1 MEYRNQIVLM
11 LNLVPP
17 ISAIV
22 VDHENIPV
30 SQELEKLVQSQAEHP
45 LGIKIAI
52 ANFTNRGKCT
62 KRLHEEGYVQLNVPQ
77 FTNSADA
84 QVIIAGCFFFLSH
97 PNLKQIFICSKDKI
111 FEHLKNALFKFGIEV
126 ILINENPLESAKD
139 NIKKEKKQSKKKSNI
154 SLEKKILTLI
164 KEVAKKQ
171 GKKQV
176 LLSHVC
182 TEFYKKYG
190 EKITSSIK
198 KSHSNMKL
206 VTYLKQHNFVLLL
219 DDKQQYCL
227 SVG

>member
-1 MEYRNQIVLM
+1 M
-11 LNLVPP
+11 LNLIPP
-17 ISAIV
+17 ISAII

-45 LGIKIAI
+45 LRIKIAI
-52 ANFTNRGKCT
+52 ANFTNREKCT
-62 KRLHEEGYVQLNVPQ
+62 KRLHKEGYVQLNVPQ

-97 PNLKQIFICSKDKI
+97 PNLKQIFICSKDRI

-126 ILINENPLESAKD
+126 ILVNENPLESAKD
-139 NIKKEKKQSKKKSNI
+139 NIKNEKKKKSKKKSDI
-154 SLEKKILTLI
+154 SLEKKILIVLE
-164 KEVAKKQ
+164 EVAKKQ

-176 LLSHVC
+176 LLTHIC
-182 TEFYKKYG
+182 TEFSKKYG
-190 EKITSSIK
+190 EKITISIK
-198 KSHSNMKL
+198 KNHSNIRL

-219 DDKQQYCL
+219 DDKQRYCL

>member
-1 MEYRNQIVLM
+1 M

-17 ISAIV
+17 ISAII

-45 LGIKIAI
+45 LRIKIAI
-52 ANFTNRGKCT
+52 ANFTNRQKYT

-97 PNLKQIFICSKDKI
+97 PNLKQIFICSKDRV
-111 FEHLKNALFKFGIEV
+111 FEHLRNALFKFGIEV
-126 ILINENPLESAKD
+126 ILVNENPLESAKD
-139 NIKKEKKQSKKKSNI
+139 NTNNGKKKKKSQKKSDI
-154 SLEKKILTLI
+154 SLEKKISIVLE
-164 KEVAKKQ
+164 KVAEKQ

-176 LLSHVC
+176 LLSHIC
-182 TEFYKKYG
+182 TEFSKKYG
-190 EKITSSIK
+190 EKITISIK
-198 KSHSNMKL
+198 KNYSNTRL
-206 VTYLKQHNFVLLL
+206 VTYLKKHNFALFL

-227 SVG
+227 SVE

>member
-1 MEYRNQIVLM
+1 M

-52 ANFTNRGKCT
+52 AIFTNREKCT

-97 PNLKQIFICSKDKI
+97 PNLKQIFICSKDRI

-139 NIKKEKKQSKKKSNI
+139 NLKKEKTNKSDT
-154 SLEKKILTLI
+154 SLEKKILTLLE
-164 KEVAKKQ
+164 EVAKKQ

-176 LLSHVC
+176 LLSHIC

-190 EKITSSIK
+190 EKITSSINK
-198 KSHSNMKL
+198 NHSNIKL

-219 DDKQQYCL
+219 DDKQQYSL